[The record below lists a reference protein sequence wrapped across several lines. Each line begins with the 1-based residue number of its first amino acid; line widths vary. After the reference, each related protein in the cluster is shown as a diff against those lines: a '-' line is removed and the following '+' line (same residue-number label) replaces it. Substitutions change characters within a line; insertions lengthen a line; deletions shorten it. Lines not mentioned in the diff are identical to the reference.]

1 MTQWFKDSRASKNK
15 ICQTRNSKRW
25 DQLKLAVEVLRK
37 AQKDR
42 VKSSKNG
49 RRVQIID
56 DHQACERVSKDG
68 RILVRP
74 PLVGRD
80 AANLQ
85 ESLDKRGY
93 STVILCREPRTQVG
107 LCPIVTLGATTT
119 VRSQVEEPKNI
130 DAPTAEWFDF
140 AVGELGRTVV
150 ERVDTLAT
158 NDRKL
163 DYLIGHLNAVP
174 SCDKL
179 YCAIV
184 DICNALIEAKE

>member
-1 MTQWFKDSRASKNK
+1 MVD
-15 ICQTRNSKRW
+15 
-25 DQLKLAVEVLRK
+25 LAT
-37 AQKDR
+37 A
-42 VKSSKNG
+42 
-49 RRVQIID
+49 
-56 DHQACERVSKDG
+56 
-68 RILVRP
+68 
-74 PLVGRD
+74 
-80 AANLQ
+80 
-85 ESLDKRGY
+85 
-93 STVILCREPRTQVG
+93 
-107 LCPIVTLGATTT
+107 

-179 YCAIV
+179 YCVIV